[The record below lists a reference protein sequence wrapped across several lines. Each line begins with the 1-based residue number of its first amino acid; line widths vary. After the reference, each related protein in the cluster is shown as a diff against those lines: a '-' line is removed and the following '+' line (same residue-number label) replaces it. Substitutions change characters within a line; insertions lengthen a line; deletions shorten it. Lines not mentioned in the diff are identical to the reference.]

1 MTDQPAPF
9 LNEEAALVPVRR
21 PRIPALIWSFDQDGA
36 YEFNRAWEV
45 YSGITKSDLLD
56 NGWLDALHPEDRAAF
71 ELAIGADGEDSIQVR
86 IRDRCCE
93 YHWFLVNIG
102 DTDIPSPRAR
112 ARTLVAVPIDDCKAA
127 ENARNEE
134 LNDIRT
140 MLRSVPTMIWRTTAT
155 GEMDYANE
163 PYLRTWSQTLDTING
178 WGWKDSIHPDDK
190 QGIVDYWANHV
201 NRAGHV
207 DSDPDGMYEFRA
219 GAPETGYRWYL
230 SISTPRRDAEGKIL
244 EWYGATFDIEARKRI
259 EQQLRRSEAFLRQ
272 GQRISKTGSVGLDLV
287 TGEHYW
293 SDETYR
299 ILGLPQETR
308 PGFKPY
314 LERVHPDD
322 VALVLEALE
331 RVKRNESDVDFE
343 HRIVLPDGQ
352 VKHLRLL
359 VNPMH
364 AASEELNTFGVI
376 MDITATKLAEQEMH
390 RAQTELTRV
399 TRIATMAELTAS
411 IAHEINQ
418 PLSGILTNGEACL
431 RWLGRSHPNI
441 DEARDAMARVVV
453 GARRANDVVRQLR
466 ALFTHKRA
474 VPVSSDLTEMVRS
487 TLPLLRSQINHHRGS
502 VNLALT
508 TNLPT
513 IVADPVQI
521 QQVLIN
527 LLTNGLQ
534 APRKPDASERRITVE
549 TSHDHEGVTLSV
561 SDDGMGIEDKHLASI
576 FEPFFTT
583 KTEGMGMG
591 LSICR
596 SIVESH
602 GGKIFART
610 NAMGGATVGFIL
622 PFEQD

>member
-1 MTDQPAPF
+1 MTDQPAPVS
-9 LNEEAALVPVRR
+9 NEETRPASARR
-21 PRIPALIWSFDQDGA
+21 PRIPTLIWSFDAEGG
-36 YEFNRAWEV
+36 YEFNGAWEA
-45 YSGITKSDLLD
+45 YSGLTKSNLLD
-56 NGWLDALHPEDRAAF
+56 HRWLNALHAEDRAAF
-71 ELAIGADGEDSIQVR
+71 EFAIGGDDTETVEVR
-86 IRDRCCE
+86 IRDRRCE

-102 DTDIPSPRAR
+102 DPESPSLRGR
-112 ARTLVAVPIDDCKAA
+112 SRTLVAVPIDDRKAV
-127 ENARNEE
+127 ETARDAE

-140 MLRSVPTMIWRTTAT
+140 MLQNVPTMIWRTTAA

-163 PYLRTWSQTLDTING
+163 PYLRTWSQTLDTISG
-178 WGWKDSIHPDDK
+178 WGWQDSIHPDDR
-190 QGIVDYWANHV
+190 QGLVNYWAT
-201 NRAGHV
+201 HV
-207 DSDPDGMYEFRA
+207 DSDTDGMYEFRV

-230 SISTPRRDAEGKIL
+230 SISTPRHDEEGNIL
-244 EWYGATFDIEARKRI
+244 EWYGATFDIEARKRA
-259 EQQLRRSEAFLRQ
+259 EQQLRRNEAFLRQ
-272 GQRISKTGSVGLDLV
+272 GQRISKTGSVGADLV
-287 TGEHYW
+287 SGQHFW

-299 ILGLPQETR
+299 ILGFPQETP
-308 PGFKPY
+308 PGFEPY

-322 VALVLEALE
+322 LALVLEALE

-343 HRIVLPDGQ
+343 HRILLPDGQ

-359 VNPMH
+359 VNPMQ
-364 AASEELNTFGVI
+364 AASDELNTFGVI
-376 MDITATKLAEQEMH
+376 MDITAAKLAEQEMH

-441 DEARDAMARVVV
+441 DEARDAMERVVV
-453 GARRANDVVRQLR
+453 GARRASDVVRQLR

-474 VPVSSDLTEMVRS
+474 VPVSRDLTEMVRS
-487 TLPLLRSQINHHRGS
+487 TLPLLRSQINHHKGS
-502 VNLALT
+502 VNLALA

-534 APRKPDASERRITVE
+534 APRKTGASERRITVE

-610 NAMGGATVGFIL
+610 NAMGGATVGFML